1 MGKSREVGSRV
12 NHCLVLARGGVGEGE
27 GLGVMAK
34 GYSIYF
40 KGNESILKMPVVMVT
55 QLFKYSKNL

>member
-1 MGKSREVGSRV
+1 M
-12 NHCLVLARGGVGEGE
+12 
-27 GLGVMAK
+27 MAK